1 MGSYRDA
8 AWYPAAAALAG
19 RSRAMASHGRQ
30 SREAMRRS
38 RAQRCNGVR
47 CMPPLTGC
55 GFVCCSY
62 AQPAHPSG
70 RPRAARS
77 APCHSAARSC
87 CPTPTLGNEMPA
99 AWADP
104 MLTVR
109 CRSPSGELDGAV
121 VVGTCA
127 RRRRLL
133 LCRRGERRLRFASA
147 LLLIGT
153 GAQMD
158 GPGTRVNKARRHPPW
173 VAVGCAAR
181 GACGGVR

>member
-87 CPTPTLGNEMPA
+87 CPTPTLGNEMRPGQTPSLPYGA
-99 AWADP
+99 AAQVGDHACR
-104 MLTVR
+104 TV
-109 CRSPSGELDGAV
+109 PQPKW
-121 VVGTCA
+121 GTRWGC
-127 RRRRLL
+127 RRRHMRPTPKAAALPS
-133 LCRRGERRLRFASA
+133 RRAASQVRVSVA
-147 LLLIGT
+147 T
-153 GAQMD
+153 HRNRCPD
-158 GPGTRVNKARRHPPW
+158 GWPRHP
-173 VAVGCAAR
+173 GE
-181 GACGGVR
+181 